1 MEDSVL
7 LLPVD
12 GWDIEKLVC
21 EGEEGI
27 LARILKY
34 PQELRF
40 DEKGMKALED
50 REDEIWAR
58 RMREKEKRRKGR
70 RKEREKME
78 KEKRGRI
85 EKEKK
90 KRMINP

>member
-21 EGEEGI
+21 DGEEGI

-40 DEKGMKALED
+40 AEKGMKALED

-58 RMREKEKRRKGR
+58 RMREKEKSKKERKRKDGEGKER
-70 RKEREKME
+70 KDRERKEEEDDKS
-78 KEKRGRI
+78 
-85 EKEKK
+85 
-90 KRMINP
+90 